1 VRNFNHPNRGVE
13 SSTPVTPKG
22 TNLIHGDQALADAIH
37 AGLSTVRTLR
47 AKRIIP
53 YIKTGYKSVIYDL
66 NKVMA
71 ALEVLETKAI
81 ERKGMR

>member
-1 VRNFNHPNRGVE
+1 MPVL
-13 SSTPVTPKG
+13 STLISQKPVSPVSPK
-22 TNLIHGDQALADAIH
+22 TQKILIYGDQALADELGAS
-37 AGLSTVRTLR
+37 LSTVRTWRL
-47 AKRIIP
+47 KRLVP
-53 YIKTGYKSVIYDL
+53 FIKTGHKSVIFDL